1 MKYRYYYTAI
11 TGEIVQRSDIS
22 IPALQ
27 TKPPLNC
34 EYIDSDSKYSSM
46 QFKILNGEFVPRTAE
61 PTAAVEWQQRRK
73 SGYDKESHQL
83 GLLYD
88 DIAAGHFGE
97 AAKSGAWFTHITSV
111 KQRVP
116 KQ

>member
-1 MKYRYYYTAI
+1 MVNLSANPLLC
-11 TGEIVQRSDIS
+11 QQ
-22 IPALQ
+22 Q
-27 TKPPLNC
+27 T
-34 EYIDSDSKYSSM
+34 
-46 QFKILNGEFVPRTAE
+46 
-61 PTAAVEWQQRRK
+61 VEWQQRRK